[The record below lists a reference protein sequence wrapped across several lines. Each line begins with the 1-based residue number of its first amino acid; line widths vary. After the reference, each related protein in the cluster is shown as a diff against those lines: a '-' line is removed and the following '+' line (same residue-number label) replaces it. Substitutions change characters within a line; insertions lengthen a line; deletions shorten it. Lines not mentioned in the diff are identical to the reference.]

1 MKKILLILVLLL
13 IIAFFFFSKKD
24 QGPFMTLE
32 NQPPPS
38 LPVEKVTPPQ
48 KIVQKDTPNKPSPSR
63 MPANYREIKDFLPFK
78 IPSQLRNRW
87 DQKIVDEDDRYV
99 TSQLYLDGRKLEEY
113 FFRWEKLD
121 SQLSLVAGELPEVT
135 KLAASF
141 PSKAAQSQ
149 KINELHSDQAKL
161 LSSKE
166 IWIIDSTGSLLPFI
180 KIEVQRSEPQKRSN
194 GHEYWIF
201 DILKNEVSKTIQA
214 DRY

>member
-1 MKKILLILVLLL
+1 MKKLLLTFIIFLILV
-13 IIAFFFFSKKD
+13 FFFFLKKD
-24 QGPFMTLE
+24 QSTFVTLE
-32 NQPPPS
+32 DQSPPA
-38 LPVEKVTPPQ
+38 LPLKKVTPPQ
-48 KIVQKDTPNKPSPSR
+48 KITQKYLPKTSNSR
-63 MPANYREIKDFLPFK
+63 MPANFRDIKDFLPFK

-99 TSQLYLDGRKLEEY
+99 TSQLYLDGRRLEEY

-141 PSKAAQSQ
+141 PSKAVQSQ
-149 KINELHSDQAKL
+149 KINELLSDRGKF

-166 IWIIDSTGSLLPFI
+166 IWIIDSSGRLLPFI
-180 KIEVQRSEPQKRSN
+180 KIEVQRLEPQKRSN

-201 DILKNEVSKTIQA
+201 DILQNKVTKTIQA

>member
-1 MKKILLILVLLL
+1 MKKKLLILVLLL

-32 NQPPPS
+32 NQPSPS
-38 LPVEKVTPPQ
+38 FPVEKVTPPQ
-48 KIVQKDTPNKPSPSR
+48 KIAQKDIPKPSVSR
-63 MPANYREIKDFLPFK
+63 IPANYREIKDFLPFK

-87 DQKIVDEDDRYV
+87 EQKIVDEDDKYI
-99 TSQLYLDGRKLEEY
+99 TSQLYLDGRRLEEY

-141 PSKAAQSQ
+141 PSKSVQSQ
-149 KINELHSDQAKL
+149 KINELLSDQGKL

-180 KIEVQRSEPQKRSN
+180 KIEVQRTEPQKRSN

-201 DILKNEVSKTIQA
+201 DILKNKVSKTIQA

>member
-1 MKKILLILVLLL
+1 MKKKLLILVLLL

-32 NQPPPS
+32 NQPLPS
-38 LPVEKVTPPQ
+38 LPVEKVTTPL
-48 KIVQKDTPNKPSPSR
+48 KIVKKDIPKPSVSR
-63 MPANYREIKDFLPFK
+63 IPANYREMKDFLPFK

-87 DQKIVDEDDRYV
+87 EQKIVDEDDKYI
-99 TSQLYLDGRKLEEY
+99 TSQLYLDGRRLEEY

-141 PSKAAQSQ
+141 PSKAVQSQ
-149 KINELHSDQAKL
+149 KINELLSDQGKL

-201 DILKNEVSKTIQA
+201 DILKNKVSKTIQA